1 MELPINTTHE
11 AKTPIYTKDGHMDA
25 KTNIIVLET
34 TKHLKKKKKKISLV
48 STKRLRI
55 SSWQLFRKNYPFY
68 F

>member
-34 TKHLKKKKKKISLV
+34 TKHLKKKKKDFPCEYQK
-48 STKRLRI
+48 T
-55 SSWQLFRKNYPFY
+55 PD
-68 F
+68 